1 MNRTHHLV
9 CTACL
14 ALLLT
19 SCGATP
25 SKPITT
31 TEPTLSS
38 DSDRLAKSLQNAQ
51 NASGEKAT
59 RFQLDAAE
67 IALEEQKWPLLR
79 ALVEQINPNDLGA
92 EGLVR
97 LALTKS
103 ALYQHDNN
111 HEAMLSALRDPSLSR
126 ASRQISSS
134 LHSRYLWQLASIE
147 AKLGYLP
154 DAVNHLITREV
165 YLTPTEQPAN
175 QLQLWQLLLLLSPAE
190 RDTLFDTTTNTALQG
205 WIELARLYRDATADV
220 TLQAQALAD
229 WQRRWRDHSANKNLP
244 GGLQRLQSA
253 ADNLPQK
260 VLVCLPTSGA
270 LAVVGQTIRDG
281 ILYAYWKQRQAGLP
295 TPQLT
300 FIDSHPLDSNS
311 IVERI
316 ISSGA
321 DVVIGPFDKD
331 KVAAVAARASE
342 LPNTLLLN
350 VLTDQMLA
358 NNVISFGLNPED
370 EAAQIADRAILES
383 GLRAMVISPNNGLG
397 DRLQASFID
406 RWIAL
411 GGSISQQGRYED
423 GEDISNTIKTAL
435 NIDKSEMRKRRLA
448 LNTGLSLQ
456 FEPRRR
462 ADIDMAAVFGK
473 PQDARSIS
481 PIFAFHYAEDIPL
494 YSSSMVYTGEPDATA
509 DKDLD
514 GVRFNDIPWL
524 FNPESTQ
531 QDLNNIRFK
540 RLFAMGMDAYRLHQR
555 FELLDPTVGMQLQ
568 GSTGLL
574 QLNQQ
579 RQIVR
584 QLEWAV
590 FNNGIASRLP
600 AIQ

>member
-1 MNRTHHLV
+1 MNRAHQLV

-14 ALLLT
+14 ALLLI

-25 SKPITT
+25 SKPVTII
-31 TEPTLSS
+31 EPTPSS
-38 DSDRLAKSLQNAQ
+38 DTDRLARTLQKAQ
-51 NASGEKAT
+51 NASGKKAT
-59 RFQLDAAE
+59 RLQLDAAE
-67 IALEEQKWPLLR
+67 LALNEQKWPLLR
-79 ALVEQINPNDLGA
+79 ALLEQINPIDLDA
-92 EGLVR
+92 EGQIR

-111 HEAMLSALRDPSLSR
+111 NEAALSALREPALNQ
-126 ASRQISSS
+126 ASRQISSP
-134 LHSRYLWQLASIE
+134 LNSRYLWQLASIE
-147 AKLGYLP
+147 AKLGYVP
-154 DAVNHLITREV
+154 AAINHLMMREAL
-165 YLTPTEQPAN
+165 LTPTEQAAH
-175 QLQLWQLLLLLSPAE
+175 QQQLWQLLLLLNPTE
-190 RDTLFDTTTNTALQG
+190 RDTLLNTSTNTALQG
-205 WIELARLYRDATADV
+205 WLELASLYRDATADV

-229 WQRRWRDHSANKNLP
+229 WQRRWIDHSANKNLP

-253 ADNLPQK
+253 ANNLPQK
-260 VLVCLPTSGA
+260 VLVCLPTSGP

-295 TPQLT
+295 TPQLI
-300 FIDSHPLDSNS
+300 FIDSHPLDSDN

-316 ISSGA
+316 IASEA
-321 DVVIGPFDKD
+321 DVVIGPFNKD

-342 LPNTLLLN
+342 LPKTLLLN
-350 VLTDQMLA
+350 VLTDKILA

-383 GLRAMVISPNNGLG
+383 GLRAMVISPNNSLG
-397 DRLQASFID
+397 DRLQTAFID
-406 RWIAL
+406 RWTAL

-423 GEDISNTIKTAL
+423 GKDISNTIKTAL

-524 FNPESTQ
+524 FDPESTH
-531 QDLNNIRFK
+531 QDLSNIRFK

-555 FELLDPTVGMQLQ
+555 FELLDPTVGMKLQ
-568 GSTGLL
+568 GTTGLL
-574 QLNQQ
+574 QLNHQ

-590 FNNGIASRLP
+590 FNNGTASPLP